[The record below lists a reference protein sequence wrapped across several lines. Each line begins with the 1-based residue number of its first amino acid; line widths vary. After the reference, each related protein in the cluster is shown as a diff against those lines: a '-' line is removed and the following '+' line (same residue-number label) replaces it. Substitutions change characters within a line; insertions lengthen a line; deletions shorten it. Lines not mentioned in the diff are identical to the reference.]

1 MPSAQELVARLQ
13 QALQHIEHRGSTS
26 VDDAWQRSSRKEP
39 GWDSRPWPDFDA
51 WVAAR
56 GPALLRLAYT
66 LTGNAADAE
75 DVVQEALA
83 RALPRWDRISRVDNV
98 DAYVRRM
105 VVNAHTSWWRRFRRR
120 ESPVDVVRDSSVE
133 GPGEGFDEHRR
144 MWLACQ
150 ALPESQRTAI
160 VLRFYE
166 QLEYAEIAELIGLRE
181 GSVRARVSR
190 GLAALRDVMGEADE

>member
-1 MPSAQELVARLQ
+1 MQAVVGAIEEQGERVA
-13 QALQHIEHRGSTS
+13 
-26 VDDAWQRSSRKEP
+26 EP
-39 GWDSRPWPDFDA
+39 GPDFDS

-66 LTGNAADAE
+66 LTGNRADAE

-83 RALPRWDRISRVDNV
+83 RALARWGRISKVGNV

-120 ESPVDVVRDSSVE
+120 ESPVELVRDSVAPE
-133 GPGEGFDEHRR
+133 PGGLMPDQRAGL
-144 MWLACQ
+144 WAACQ
-150 ALPESQRTAI
+150 ALPEVQRTAV
-160 VLRFYE
+160 VLRYYE
-166 QLEYAEIAELIGLRE
+166 QLEYAEIAELTGVRE

-190 GLAALRDVMGEADE
+190 GLAALRATMGETDD